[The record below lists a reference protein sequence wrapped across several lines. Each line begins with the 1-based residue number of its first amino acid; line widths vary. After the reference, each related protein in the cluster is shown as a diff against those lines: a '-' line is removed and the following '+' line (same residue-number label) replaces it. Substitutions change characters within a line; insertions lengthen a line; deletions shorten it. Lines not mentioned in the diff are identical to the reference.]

1 VAERQAELAVFY
13 VEGDE
18 QVAMPY
24 LQSIG
29 APVVSLSV
37 SCKKDQFRI
46 YEENTLDIAPSQTG
60 ETGYSSHSIAEAL
73 FTQSNPPIHV
83 SSNF

>member
-1 VAERQAELAVFY
+1 M
-13 VEGDE
+13 EGDE

-37 SCKKDQFRI
+37 SRRKGQFRI
-46 YEENTLDIAPSQTG
+46 YEDNTLDIAPSQTG
-60 ETGYSSHSIAEAL
+60 EIGYSSQSIAEAL
-73 FTQSNPPIHV
+73 FTQSTPL
-83 SSNF
+83 FEK

>member
-1 VAERQAELAVFY
+1 MADIQAELAVFY

-60 ETGYSSHSIAEAL
+60 ETGYSSQSIAEAL
-73 FTQSNPPIHV
+73 FTQSTPVMHV
-83 SSNF
+83 ASDF

>member
-1 VAERQAELAVFY
+1 MLIQAELTVFY
-13 VEGDE
+13 VESDV

-37 SCKKDQFRI
+37 SCKNREFRI
-46 YEENTLDIAPSQTG
+46 YEDNTLDIAPTYVG
-60 ETGYSSHSIAEAL
+60 NATFTAKKIGEAL
-73 FTQSNPPIHV
+73 FSQSI
-83 SSNF
+83 SNRIKF

>member
-1 VAERQAELAVFY
+1 MAETQAELAVFY

-60 ETGYSSHSIAEAL
+60 ETGYSSPSIAEAL
-73 FTQSNPPIHV
+73 FTQSSPLMHV
-83 SSNF
+83 SSDF

>member
-1 VAERQAELAVFY
+1 MAEMQAELAVFY

-37 SCKKDQFRI
+37 SCKKDQFSI

-60 ETGYSSHSIAEAL
+60 ETGYSSQSIAEAL
-73 FTQSNPPIHV
+73 FTQSTPVMNV
-83 SSNF
+83 SSNL

>member
-1 VAERQAELAVFY
+1 MQAELAVFY
-13 VEGDE
+13 VESDV

-37 SCKKDQFRI
+37 SCKNREFRI
-46 YEENTLDIAPSQTG
+46 YDDNTLDIAPM
-60 ETGYSSHSIAEAL
+60 
-73 FTQSNPPIHV
+73 HV
-83 SSNF
+83 GNTTFNCKENWRGSF